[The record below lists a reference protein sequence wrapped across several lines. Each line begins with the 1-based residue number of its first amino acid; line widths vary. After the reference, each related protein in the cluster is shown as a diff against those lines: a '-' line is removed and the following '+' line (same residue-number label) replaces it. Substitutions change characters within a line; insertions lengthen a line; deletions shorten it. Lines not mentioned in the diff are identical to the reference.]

1 MNKFVIRP
9 VASGFKFDL
18 YAPNGEAIA
27 TSEVYDTRAACRKGL
42 ESVRK
47 NAPAAKTEDLADPQT
62 APLPNPKFELFQDKT
77 GATVFACDPAMA
89 RSSPPRNAIPPG
101 LPAPPASKASART
114 QKTPQW
120 RSRTPVNDRLR
131 VCPEIMPHFPVL
143 SSRGSVSEARD
154 LRTGHSFQRNGNAK
168 ILRRASLAQ
177 DDTLV
182 SLCVF
187 TACGRKQERYRAE

>member
-77 GATVFACDPAMA
+77 GGYRF
-89 RSSPPRNAIPPG
+89 R
-101 LPAPPASKASART
+101 L
-114 QKTPQW
+114 
-120 RSRTPVNDRLR
+120 RSR
-131 VCPEIMPHFPVL
+131 
-143 SSRGSVSEARD
+143 
-154 LRTGHSFQRNGNAK
+154 NGK
-168 ILRRASLAQ
+168 IIAAS
-177 DDTLV
+177 
-182 SLCVF
+182 
-187 TACGRKQERYRAE
+187 ERYSTRLACTAGIESVRKNAENAPVEEPHACK

>member
-27 TSEVYDTRAACRKGL
+27 TSEVYDTRA
-42 ESVRK
+42 
-47 NAPAAKTEDLADPQT
+47 
-62 APLPNPKFELFQDKT
+62 
-77 GATVFACDPAMA
+77 ACDPAMA